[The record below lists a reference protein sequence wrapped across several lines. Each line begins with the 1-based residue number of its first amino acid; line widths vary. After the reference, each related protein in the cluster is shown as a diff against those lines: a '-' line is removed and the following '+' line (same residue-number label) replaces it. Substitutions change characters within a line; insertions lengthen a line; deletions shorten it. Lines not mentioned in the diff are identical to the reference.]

1 MAKKATRLHFT
12 EDDLK
17 DSKVRRAAKK
27 SEKAADKADRAI
39 EKLPKKRKLRAE
51 SQGAVSRKKKFRG
64 EKIESDKPSKA
75 KRIVT
80 HAPMTAA
87 SGKIHHEVS
96 KHEDENVGVEAAH
109 KAEEAVEAGA
119 RTAAYVKYSGK
130 MRAYRKADKLEKKSD
145 KANIDALWQKQKAE
159 HPQTSTN
166 PLSRWRQKQEIKKQ
180 YAAAKAG
187 KAGTGSA
194 AAGSK
199 RAQGA
204 GKTAKKSGNI
214 VEKTMDFVKSHPKG
228 IIFILIFAVLIM
240 IVAGGLSSCSALFQ
254 GGGGA
259 VIGSSF
265 TAEDEDIIGAN
276 DDYKALETAL
286 RNRINGIEE
295 EYPRYDEYR
304 YHVDEI
310 NHNPYE
316 LTAYLT
322 VLFED
327 YTREEV
333 QSTLSSLFD
342 RQYEL
347 STREEVEIRTREVEV
362 TVTDPETGEETT
374 EMQTEEYEYY
384 ILHVTLTNKGM
395 GSAILSS
402 GLTDDQKERYQ
413 LLLETKGNRPYLF
426 EDDIYANSGG
436 EYTDYDIPGEA
447 LSNER
452 FANMIREAEKYLG
465 YPYVWGGSNP
475 STSFDCSGFVCW
487 VINNCGN
494 GWSVGRTT
502 ADGLMAYCD
511 IIPAEEAQPG
521 DLIFFQGTYATAGAS
536 HVGIYVGGGMM
547 IHCGNPISYAS
558 VETSYWQSHFYC
570 YGRIR

>member
-1 MAKKATRLHFT
+1 M
-12 EDDLK
+12 
-17 DSKVRRAAKK
+17 
-27 SEKAADKADRAI
+27 
-39 EKLPKKRKLRAE
+39 
-51 SQGAVSRKKKFRG
+51 
-64 EKIESDKPSKA
+64 
-75 KRIVT
+75 
-80 HAPMTAA
+80 
-87 SGKIHHEVS
+87 
-96 KHEDENVGVEAAH
+96 
-109 KAEEAVEAGA
+109 
-119 RTAAYVKYSGK
+119 
-130 MRAYRKADKLEKKSD
+130 
-145 KANIDALWQKQKAE
+145 
-159 HPQTSTN
+159 
-166 PLSRWRQKQEIKKQ
+166 
-180 YAAAKAG
+180 
-187 KAGTGSA
+187 
-194 AAGSK
+194 
-199 RAQGA
+199 
-204 GKTAKKSGNI
+204 
-214 VEKTMDFVKSHPKG
+214 
-228 IIFILIFAVLIM
+228 
-240 IVAGGLSSCSALFQ
+240 
-254 GGGGA
+254 
-259 VIGSSF
+259 
-265 TAEDEDIIGAN
+265 
-276 DDYKALETAL
+276 
-286 RNRINGIEE
+286 
-295 EYPRYDEYR
+295 
-304 YHVDEI
+304 
-310 NHNPYE
+310 
-316 LTAYLT
+316 
-322 VLFED
+322 FED

-384 ILHVTLTNKGM
+384 ILHVTLTNRGM

-402 GLTDDQKERYQ
+402 GLTDDEKERYQ